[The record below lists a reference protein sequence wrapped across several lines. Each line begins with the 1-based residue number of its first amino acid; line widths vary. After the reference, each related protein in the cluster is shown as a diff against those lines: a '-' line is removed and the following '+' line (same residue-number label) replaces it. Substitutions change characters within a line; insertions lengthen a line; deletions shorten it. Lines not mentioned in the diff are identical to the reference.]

1 MLNYGGFEKPEVR
14 QNGGRNFDILQSP
27 QFLNFNV
34 SGRLRVAT

>member
-1 MLNYGGFEKPEVR
+1 MLNYGRFEKPEVR